1 MSTTKCGEFCKKCG
15 TGMEFVIIEEL
26 QRKKCPSCAFIEY
39 DSPGT
44 VSVCIISGRTK
55 PNSIVLVKRGIH
67 PVGKWCMP
75 AGWPN
80 TNETPQQ
87 GAVRESKEESGL
99 DVVVPE
105 VPKRIL
111 PTGRNQNLNFFQ
123 ATEVTGDMAPGSD
136 ATDVQEFTKDEVAG
150 IEIAFPLHK
159 QVIDEYFA
167 ELEAA
172 AK

>member
-1 MSTTKCGEFCKKCG
+1 MSKKCG
-15 TGMEFVIIEEL
+15 KFCRDCGTEMELATIEGLE
-26 QRKKCPSCAFIEY
+26 RKKCPSCPYIDYEA
-39 DSPGT
+39 PGT
-44 VSVCIISGRTK
+44 VSVTIIPGRVK
-55 PNSIVLVKRGIH
+55 PRSIVLVKRGIH

-80 TNETPQQ
+80 TGETPQQ
-87 GAVRESKEESGL
+87 GAVRESKEESDL

-111 PTGRNQNLNFFQ
+111 ATGRNQNLNFFQ
-123 ATEVTGDMAPGSD
+123 ATGVSGEMKPGSD
-136 ATDVQEFTKDEVAG
+136 ALDVQEFTKDEIAS